1 VAIRNFIF
9 ISPRPQLVGVS
20 PASIAGRW
28 RVLAERSSRC
38 TRWVGTGKPL
48 DTLGILSLDQD
59 DGGLDQNES
68 AALLSAADAI
78 LRHNPES
85 LTWIYS
91 TIFTAGEGERDEL
104 SNRQPGLSKRQALMV
119 QALRALSASPARLRI
134 APSSNSRPAFSFP
147 SPILLV
153 LAPAHC
159 HTELARIPRPRN
171 LGDGNFFQFFRDG
184 CCDLSARANARPMT
198 GSANNPEPQEDCIAQ

>member
-1 VAIRNFIF
+1 
-9 ISPRPQLVGVS
+9 VS

-91 TIFTAGEGERDEL
+91 TIFTAGEGERDEVE
-104 SNRQPGLSKRQALMV
+104 QPSTWVEQASG
-119 QALRALSASPARLRI
+119 ADGTGGAIAYRALKQF
-134 APSSNSRPAFSFP
+134 APGVFISISN
-147 SPILLV
+147 
-153 LAPAHC
+153 
-159 HTELARIPRPRN
+159 
-171 LGDGNFFQFFRDG
+171 
-184 CCDLSARANARPMT
+184 SARA
-198 GSANNPEPQEDCIAQ
+198 GSCSLPYRTRSNSAS

>member
-68 AALLSAADAI
+68 AALLSVADAI
-78 LRHNPES
+78 LRHNPEL

-91 TIFTAGEGERDEL
+91 TIFTAGEGERDKVE
-104 SNRQPGLSKRQALMV
+104 QPSTWVEQASG
-119 QALRALSASPARLRI
+119 ADGTGAKGAISIAGAIAYRALKQF
-134 APSSNSRPAFSFP
+134 APGVFISISN
-147 SPILLV
+147 
-153 LAPAHC
+153 
-159 HTELARIPRPRN
+159 
-171 LGDGNFFQFFRDG
+171 
-184 CCDLSARANARPMT
+184 SARA
-198 GSANNPEPQEDCIAQ
+198 GSCSLPYRTRSNSAS